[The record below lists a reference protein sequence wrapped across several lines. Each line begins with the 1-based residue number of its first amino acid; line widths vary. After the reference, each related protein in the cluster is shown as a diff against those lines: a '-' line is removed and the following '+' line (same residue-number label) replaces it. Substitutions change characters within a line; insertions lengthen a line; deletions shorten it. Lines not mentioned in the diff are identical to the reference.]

1 MQLQS
6 IIMPT
11 KSKLIRVLLIP
22 LKLTTVI
29 ICCSFYSLLC
39 SCTGVKIPLGSSGA
53 YYESGSVED
62 LMENHRNP
70 QRMADKLEAERQ
82 IETDE
87 AIERQKNKD
96 KFPKDKE
103 LNDLIDRNLG
113 RPQ

>member
-1 MQLQS
+1 
-6 IIMPT
+6 
-11 KSKLIRVLLIP
+11 
-22 LKLTTVI
+22 
-29 ICCSFYSLLC
+29 
-39 SCTGVKIPLGSSGA
+39 
-53 YYESGSVED
+53 
-62 LMENHRNP
+62 
-70 QRMADKLEAERQ
+70 MADKLEAERQ